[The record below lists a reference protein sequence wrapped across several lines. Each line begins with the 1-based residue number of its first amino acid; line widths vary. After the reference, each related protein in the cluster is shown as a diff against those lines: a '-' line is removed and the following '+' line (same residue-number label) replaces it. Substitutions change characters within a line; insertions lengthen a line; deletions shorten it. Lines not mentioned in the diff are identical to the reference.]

1 MSRARDI
8 ADLSAVSA
16 RLDTLGAT
24 EGALS
29 NRNMIING
37 AMQVAQRGTQTNST
51 NAYTACDRW
60 EFIEGG
66 SSVITSSQDS
76 DSPQGFANSV
86 KLDVTTASG
95 TPSSGDYAILRT
107 KLEGQDLQN
116 LLYGTSS
123 AKQIT
128 ISFSVKSPKAGTHY
142 VELIHNSAGAMNS
155 IAYTV
160 NSANTW
166 ENKVVTFDGYQT
178 TALNNDANSGLLIY
192 FWLMA
197 GSNYTSGTHSSN
209 TWHTTNANR
218 AAGQV
223 NAMDNTSNNFYLT
236 GVQLEVGD
244 TATDFEHRS
253 FGDELARCQRYFYN
267 FQPAGTANSGGNE
280 MGIVGSNY
288 NGNNFFGSIYFPVTM
303 RATPTLSSGGDWAS
317 RDGNNNLLTS
327 VFSYQ
332 RSSPRMVLVSATA
345 TNVTGGNALW
355 VEPSS
360 GTSPN
365 TAFMDFDAEL

>member
-1 MSRARDI
+1 M
-8 ADLSAVSA
+8 AVSRINEA
-16 RLDTLGAT
+16 GLNVNQYG
-24 EGALS
+24 
-29 NRNMIING
+29 NRNVIING
-37 AMQVAQRGTQTNST
+37 AMKVAQRGTQTNST

-76 DSPQGFANSV
+76 DSPQGFANSL

-95 TPSSGDYAILRT
+95 TPSSGDYAIVRT

-223 NAMDNTSNNFYLT
+223 NAMDNTANNFYLT
-236 GVQLEVGD
+236 GVQLEVGN
-244 TATDFEHRS
+244 TATDSEHRT
-253 FGDELARCQRYFYN
+253 FGDELARCQRYY
-267 FQPAGTANSGGNE
+267 QRWTANDAADSICSGPMISDTAFLGE
-280 MGIVGSNY
+280 Y
-288 NGNNFFGSIYFPVTM
+288 FFRETM
-303 RATPTLSSGGDWAS
+303 RAEPTLGYSSGDFQIRIKSQDRAIVGNPQLNRATTDNLQFYVVIADNNE
-317 RDGNNNLLTS
+317 DGLPG
-327 VFSYQ
+327 FFKAQ
-332 RSSPRMVLVSATA
+332 TA
-345 TNVTGGNALW
+345 GTY
-355 VEPSS
+355 VEFIS
-360 GTSPN
+360 
-365 TAFMDFDAEL
+365 EL

>member
-1 MSRARDI
+1 M
-8 ADLSAVSA
+8 AVSRINEA
-16 RLDTLGAT
+16 GLNVNQYG
-24 EGALS
+24 
-29 NRNMIING
+29 NRNVIING
-37 AMQVAQRGTQTNST
+37 AMKVAQRGTQTNST

-76 DSPQGFANSV
+76 DSPQGFANSL

-95 TPSSGDYAILRT
+95 TPSSGDYAIVRT

-223 NAMDNTSNNFYLT
+223 NAMDNTANNFYLT

-244 TATDFEHRS
+244 TATDFEHRT
-253 FGDELARCQRYFYN
+253 FGDELARCQRYY
-267 FQPAGTANSGGNE
+267 QRWTANDAADSICSGPMISDTAFLGE
-280 MGIVGSNY
+280 Y
-288 NGNNFFGSIYFPVTM
+288 FFRETM
-303 RATPTLSSGGDWAS
+303 RAEPTLGYSSGDFQIRIKSQDRAIVGNPQLNRATTDNLQFYVVIADNNE
-317 RDGNNNLLTS
+317 DGLPG
-327 VFSYQ
+327 FFKAQ
-332 RSSPRMVLVSATA
+332 TA
-345 TNVTGGNALW
+345 GTY
-355 VEPSS
+355 VEFIS
-360 GTSPN
+360 
-365 TAFMDFDAEL
+365 EL

>member
-1 MSRARDI
+1 MTRARDI
-8 ADLSAVSA
+8 ADFGSVSA
-16 RLDTLGAT
+16 RLDTVGGSS
-24 EGALS
+24 GALS
-29 NRNMIING
+29 NRNLIING
-37 AMQVAQRGTQTNST
+37 EMKVAQRGTQTNST

-76 DSPQGFANSV
+76 DSPQGFANSL

-95 TPSSGDYAILRT
+95 TPSSGDYAIVRT

-244 TATDFEHRS
+244 TATPFEHR
-253 FGDELARCQRYFYN
+253 
-267 FQPAGTANSGGNE
+267 
-280 MGIVGSNY
+280 
-288 NGNNFFGSIYFPVTM
+288 
-303 RATPTLSSGGDWAS
+303 
-317 RDGNNNLLTS
+317 
-327 VFSYQ
+327 
-332 RSSPRMVLVSATA
+332 
-345 TNVTGGNALW
+345 
-355 VEPSS
+355 
-360 GTSPN
+360 
-365 TAFMDFDAEL
+365 

>member
-1 MSRARDI
+1 M
-8 ADLSAVSA
+8 AVSRINEA
-16 RLDTLGAT
+16 GLNVNQYG
-24 EGALS
+24 
-29 NRNMIING
+29 NRNVIING
-37 AMQVAQRGTQTNST
+37 AMKVAQRGTQTNST

-76 DSPQGFANSV
+76 DSPQGFANSL

-95 TPSSGDYAILRT
+95 TPSSGDYAIVRT

-223 NAMDNTSNNFYLT
+223 NAMDNTANNFYLT

-244 TATDFEHRS
+244 TATDFEHRT
-253 FGDELARCQRYFYN
+253 FGDELARCQRYY
-267 FQPAGTANSGGNE
+267 QRWTANDAADSICSGPMISDTAFLGE
-280 MGIVGSNY
+280 Y
-288 NGNNFFGSIYFPVTM
+288 FFRETM
-303 RATPTLSSGGDWAS
+303 RAEPTLGYSSGDFQIRIKSQDRAIVGNPQLNRATTDNLQFYIQIADNNE
-317 RDGNNNLLTS
+317 DGLPGFFKAQT
-327 VFSYQ
+327 
-332 RSSPRMVLVSATA
+332 
-345 TNVTGGNALW
+345 
-355 VEPSS
+355 S
-360 GTSPN
+360 GTYVEFIS
-365 TAFMDFDAEL
+365 EL

>member
-1 MSRARDI
+1 M
-8 ADLSAVSA
+8 AVSRINEA
-16 RLDTLGAT
+16 GLNVNQYG
-24 EGALS
+24 
-29 NRNMIING
+29 NRNLVING
-37 AMQVAQRGTQTNST
+37 GMKVAQRGTQTNST

-76 DSPQGFANSV
+76 DSPQGFANSL

-142 VELIHNSAGAMNS
+142 VELIHNDAAYQNS

-160 NSANTW
+160 NSADTW
-166 ENKVVTFDGYQT
+166 ENKVVTFDGYQS
-178 TALNNDANSGLLIY
+178 TAFDDDSNASLLIY

-197 GSNYTSGTHSSN
+197 GSDYTSGTHTSN
-209 TWHTTNANR
+209 TWHNDNTKR

-223 NAMDNTSNNFYLT
+223 NVMDNTSNNFYLT

-244 TATDFEHRS
+244 TATDFEHRT
-253 FGDELARCQRYFYN
+253 FGDELAKCQRYYY
-267 FQPAGTANSGGNE
+267 QVDTTVEGGGLCQSE
-280 MGIVGSNY
+280 AALDSMIGVHENY
-288 NGNNFFGSIYFPVTM
+288 PVTM
-303 RATPTLSSGGDWAS
+303 RATPTLTMQGTTS
-317 RDGNNNLLTS
+317 RVGADLDAQRVSKTHF
-327 VFSYQ
+327 VFG
-332 RSSPRMVLVSATA
+332 RRM
-345 TNVTGGNALW
+345 TGG
-355 VEPSS
+355 
-360 GTSPN
+360 G
-365 TAFMDFDAEL
+365 